1 MPSNTLSLSVI
12 IPVFNEVKTINDV
25 FKRTSGNKLVS
36 EIVIVDDGSRDG
48 TVKILQGLDN
58 ELRQNPSK
66 YNCSVKIIYHEK
78 NRGKGAAVRTGL
90 ANVSG
95 DIVIIQDADLEL
107 CPEEYDKLIAPITAG
122 KTDVVYGSRFLKT
135 IREPT
140 SFSFHTI
147 GNRILTL
154 ATNLILNIRI
164 TDMETCYKVMRPTV
178 AKGLFLKSERF
189 GIEPEI
195 TAKLARFGYKIYEVP
210 ITYKGRSRKEGKKI
224 GWKDAIEAIWVL
236 VKSRYF

>member
-95 DIVIIQDADLEL
+95 YIVIIQ
-107 CPEEYDKLIAPITAG
+107 
-122 KTDVVYGSRFLKT
+122 
-135 IREPT
+135 
-140 SFSFHTI
+140 
-147 GNRILTL
+147 N
-154 ATNLILNIRI
+154 TN
-164 TDMETCYKVMRPTV
+164 
-178 AKGLFLKSERF
+178 
-189 GIEPEI
+189 
-195 TAKLARFGYKIYEVP
+195 
-210 ITYKGRSRKEGKKI
+210 
-224 GWKDAIEAIWVL
+224 
-236 VKSRYF
+236 